1 MKIKLGGLM
10 LYIEYEQYKRRY
22 HQVQSQYDELL
33 TKKEKLIAQKKPTD
47 EVNAKLDEFRLLLN
61 DRKNLLILKED
72 ELRKSKDSEDII
84 YRMKYID
91 KASVQ
96 SIRFVVHYCET
107 EVYRKLGKINKNLK
121 NI

>member
-22 HQVQSQYDELL
+22 HQVQNQYDELL
-33 TKKEKLIAQKKPTD
+33 TKKENLIARKKPTD
-47 EVNAKLDEFRLLLN
+47 EVNAKLDELWLLLN

-96 SIRFVVHYCET
+96 NIRFVVHYCET